1 MATDASQ
8 DQEAG
13 KLMQKD
19 EREDLMNED
28 ANENDFDDNEY
39 AFAH

>member
-19 EREDLMNED
+19 EREDLMNKD
-28 ANENDFDDNEY
+28 ANENSLDENDFDI
-39 AFAH
+39 